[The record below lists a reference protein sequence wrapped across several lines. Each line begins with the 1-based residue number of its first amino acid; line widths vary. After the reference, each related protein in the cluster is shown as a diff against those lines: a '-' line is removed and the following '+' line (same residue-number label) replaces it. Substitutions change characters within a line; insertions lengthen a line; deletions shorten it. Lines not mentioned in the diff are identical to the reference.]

1 MSYIMKHFCKDCNK
15 EITTLEK
22 YPLSFSYCKECKKN
36 HEKDPKETEDLY
48 EFSGIGIG
56 LKLD

>member
-1 MSYIMKHFCKDCNK
+1 MKHFCKDCNK
-15 EITTLEK
+15 EITTIEK

>member
-15 EITTLEK
+15 EITTIEK
-22 YPLSFSYCKECKKN
+22 YALSLPYCEECKKN
-36 HEKDPKETEDLY
+36 HKKDPKEIEDLY
-48 EFSGIGIG
+48 DLSCIGIG

>member
-15 EITTLEK
+15 EITTIEK
-22 YPLSFSYCKECKKN
+22 YTLSLPYCEECKKN
-36 HEKDPKETEDLY
+36 HEKDPKEIEDVYDL
-48 EFSGIGIG
+48 SCIGIG